1 MKRILKTIVIAN
13 PKGGCGK
20 STLAAQIAS
29 HYANQ
34 GLAVA
39 LADHD
44 PQRSSLDWL
53 KCRPAGCSKITP
65 IAAFN
70 NVSVTDTFDV
80 VIHDM
85 PAASDL
91 DMILGAVEGRAKLLI
106 PILPSPTDIK
116 AGVRFLMSL
125 NREGWNTGA
134 IDSESQQVDIG
145 LVANRVRTNTNYFK
159 VLVEFL
165 EQVNMPLIASIRD
178 TQNYIRAMDAG
189 ISVFD
194 LPPSRVARDL
204 QQWQLLL
211 NWLDDKPDI
220 TSRDDKHD
228 SIAALY

>member
-1 MKRILKTIVIAN
+1 MNNLLKTIVIAN

-34 GLAVA
+34 GFAVA

-53 KCRPAGCSKITP
+53 KCRPSGCSSITP

-70 NVSVTDTFDV
+70 KVSVSDTFDV

-91 DMILGAVEGRAKLLI
+91 DMILGAVTGRAKLLI

-125 NREGWNTGA
+125 NREGWNTRSTGG
-134 IDSESQQVDIG
+134 ESQQVDIG

-220 TSRDDKHD
+220 ISRDDKHD
-228 SIAALY
+228 STAALY